1 MRKPSIFSSEYQK
14 KMRRRKKKAIIGL
27 IAIIIVFVIIIIATK
42 TNLSGIGKTLGNIT
56 KGSSSAS
63 TNTTKQQIKPK
74 AVVKQEKTAKKKTT
88 ITKKVDTENFV
99 VAMPSGK
106 QVKVIYD
113 SAKSSKTIKSVEN
126 SDPDLD
132 YNINPSSSS
141 VIVFQKSTQD
151 VMLGNSDGTSQNIT
165 NVSYVS
171 GSGQS
176 FTKDATLKNN
186 PAYIWVQSPKFIDD
200 SNIAYVTQLP
210 WFNKNDKYI
219 WKYNVQ
225 NKTNI
230 NTNITGS
237 DVKINNITANGLEI
251 VTDTKTQYLKG
262 DGSLG
267 N

>member
-14 KMRRRKKKAIIGL
+14 KMRRRKKKAIIAL
-27 IAIIIVFVIIIIATK
+27 VTIIIVFVIVVIATN

-56 KGSSSAS
+56 KSSS
-63 TNTTKQQIKPK
+63 TNTTKQPIKPK
-74 AVVKQEKTAKKKTT
+74 AVAKQEKTAKKKTT

-113 SAKSSKTIKSVEN
+113 STKSSKIIKSVEN
-126 SDPDLD
+126 SDTDLD

-176 FTKDATLKNN
+176 FTKDVTLKNN

-219 WKYNVQ
+219 WKYNV
-225 NKTNI
+225 NDKSNI

-251 VTDTKTQYLKG
+251 VTDTKTQYLK
-262 DGSLG
+262 
-267 N
+267 

>member
-1 MRKPSIFSSEYQK
+1 MGKPSIFSSGYQK
-14 KMRRRKKKAIIGL
+14 KMRRRKKRVIIGL
-27 IAIIIVFVIIIIATK
+27 VTIIIVFVIVMIGSKA
-42 TNLSGIGKTLGNIT
+42 NLSGIGKTLGNIT
-56 KGSSSAS
+56 KGSS
-63 TNTTKQQIKPK
+63 TNTTKQPNKPK
-74 AVVKQEKTAKKKTT
+74 AVAKPQTPAKKKVAV
-88 ITKKVDTENFV
+88 TKKVDTENFSI
-99 VAMPSGK
+99 AMPSGK

-113 SAKSSKTIKSVEN
+113 NTKNAKVIKSVEN

-132 YNINPSSSS
+132 YNINPSSSE

-151 VMLGNSDGTSQNIT
+151 VMLGNSDGTSSNIT

-171 GSGQS
+171 GNGQT

-200 SNIAYVTQLP
+200 NNIAYVTQLP

-225 NKTNI
+225 SKTNI
-230 NTNITGS
+230 NTNVTGL
-237 DVKINNITANGLEI
+237 DVKINNITPKGLEI